1 MNGEV
6 LYHRII
12 RRQHTRNQC
21 PKTNCRSV
29 GKIGPTNKGTN
40 TQHLET
46 YNHRRIQMF
55 SKKTLCFLLNG
66 CCALSSIPS
75 QKCLWTLRSVSDAV
89 NVSRPFSQQETP
101 QDFMAM
107 WDGTLW
113 DSMGLYGTLWDSMGL
128 WLPKISSLGLSGTSL
143 HLRSALSGK
152 DFLVETEEKI
162 SNRQVYQGMVG
173 TKKQSLD
180 LIRWE
185 TKAKTSIEG
194 AGHKHGLLCSA
205 LSELPLDYQ
214 SSRG

>member
-75 QKCLWTLRSVSDAV
+75 QKCLWTSRSVSDAV

-107 WDGTLW
+107 
-113 DSMGLYGTLWDSMGL
+113 
-128 WLPKISSLGLSGTSL
+128 
-143 HLRSALSGK
+143 
-152 DFLVETEEKI
+152 
-162 SNRQVYQGMVG
+162 
-173 TKKQSLD
+173 
-180 LIRWE
+180 
-185 TKAKTSIEG
+185 
-194 AGHKHGLLCSA
+194 
-205 LSELPLDYQ
+205 
-214 SSRG
+214 